1 MMLAGVVLALVMAFS
16 GCSADIR
23 NRGGKG
29 AASPVAS
36 PTATIPALPI
46 VTPTV
51 VVPGASPPPG
61 ATLPPT
67 PPDQNPATYVV
78 TADDTLYAIALRFD
92 VSLEALIELN
102 GLTDPNDIQVG
113 QELKIP
119 PRGQ

>member
-1 MMLAGVVLALVMAFS
+1 MAAMLTS
-16 GCSADIR
+16 CSADFR
-23 NRGGKG
+23 HGGGAG

-36 PTATIPALPI
+36 PTETIAALPI

-61 ATLPPT
+61 VTAPPT

-92 VSLEALIELN
+92 VQLADLIELN

>member
-1 MMLAGVVLALVMAFS
+1 VLLVAALA
-16 GCSADIR
+16 GCSA
-23 NRGGKG
+23 NLQRGDG
-29 AASPVAS
+29 AQSAIPVAT
-36 PTATIPALPI
+36 PTETIAALPI

-61 ATLPPT
+61 ATVPPT

-78 TADDTLYAIALRFD
+78 TADDTLYAIALRFN
-92 VSLEALIELN
+92 VSLEALIDLN
-102 GLTDPNDIQVG
+102 NLSDPNDIQVG

>member
-1 MMLAGVVLALVMAFS
+1 VALLAALT
-16 GCSADIR
+16 GCSADLR
-23 NRGGKG
+23 RGDEAGS
-29 AASPVAS
+29 ASPVAS
-36 PTATIPALPI
+36 PTETIAALPI

-61 ATLPPT
+61 ATAPPT

-78 TADDTLYAIALRFD
+78 TADDTLYAIALRFN

>member
-1 MMLAGVVLALVMAFS
+1 MLLTGAGLALVVALS

-23 NRGGKG
+23 HDGGERS
-29 AASPVAS
+29 ASPVAS
-36 PTATIPALPI
+36 PTATIAALPI

-61 ATLPPT
+61 STAQPT
-67 PPDQNPATYVV
+67 PPAENPATYIV
-78 TADDTLYAIALRFD
+78 TADDTLYAIALRFN
-92 VSLEALIELN
+92 VSLESLIELN